1 MSVDV
6 ARRVVARPEVAG
18 ARDDLS
24 RVVAIYRVIFQRNPK
39 PAELQMATKFLG
51 LETKTPAEGG
61 NVAADLK
68 TTAKIVAKR
77 AEAKKSASGTK
88 AIQNEGEIVDRRPL
102 TAWETYAQA
111 LLFSNEAAYVN

>member
-1 MSVDV
+1 VDV
-6 ARRVVARPEVAG
+6 ARRVIARAEVAG

-39 PAELQMATKFLG
+39 PAELQMAVKFLG
-51 LETKTPAEGG
+51 LEGKTPSEGG
-61 NVAADLK
+61 NVGADLK
-68 TTAKIVAKR
+68 LTAKIVAKR
-77 AEAKKSASGTK
+77 AEAKKSASRTK
-88 AIQNEGEIVDRRPL
+88 AIQNEGEVVDRRPL